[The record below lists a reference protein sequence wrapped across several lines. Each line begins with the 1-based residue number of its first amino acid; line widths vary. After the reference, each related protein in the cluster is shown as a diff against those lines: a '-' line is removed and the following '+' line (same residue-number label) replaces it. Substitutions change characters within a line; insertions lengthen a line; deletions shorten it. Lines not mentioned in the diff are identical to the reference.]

1 MKTTA
6 IIHHASRVVAGLAVA
21 FGIVSFAQ
29 PHAACA
35 ATEQKKESSSFVD
48 KMKQWQDRMSD
59 KFRDTW
65 EGWRGKKGG
74 NSVSAAAV
82 DLREQKDSYTVRLKL
97 PERDLDKV
105 DIKLEGESL
114 HIAAPAEKKAGGY
127 EQTITLANVAP
138 DAKLVI
144 DRRQKDNLIVIT
156 VPKSSTSME
165 TAPVLTLPDPTLGPL
180 ADWDRDI
187 FERMEKTRRDM
198 DRIFDESLKE
208 FRSEHQGV
216 FDRPRFGSSLDVQE
230 EGDNYVVR
238 AYLPDRKMENVN
250 VTVEGQTLKIEAKA
264 EETEKKEDKGVVKS
278 HKTHYAQ
285 VITLPSPVK
294 ADKMKVDRKD
304 QMLVVTVPK
313 A

>member
-1 MKTTA
+1 MNHTSANNRRARLLA
-6 IIHHASRVVAGLAVA
+6 IGLALSA
-21 FGIVSFAQ
+21 STATPFGTLPAG
-29 PHAACA
+29 AA
-35 ATEQKKESSSFVD
+35 EEKKDSAGFVD

-74 NSVSAAAV
+74 QSVGVASI
-82 DLREQKDSYTVRLKL
+82 DLREQKDSYTVRLNM

-105 DIKLEGESL
+105 DIKLEGDSL

-127 EQTITLANVAP
+127 EQTITLSNVAH
-138 DAKLVI
+138 DAKLEI
-144 DRRQKDNLIVIT
+144 ERKQKDSLIVVT
-156 VPKSSTSME
+156 VPKGATSSETS
-165 TAPVLTLPDPTLGPL
+165 PSLTLPDPSLLPLG
-180 ADWDRDI
+180 DWDRDI
-187 FERMEKTRRDM
+187 FARMDKMRREM
-198 DRIFDESLKE
+198 DRIFDESFKE
-208 FRSEHQGV
+208 FRSEHKGV

-278 HKTHYAQ
+278 HKAHYAQ
-285 VITLPSPVK
+285 VITLPGPVK
-294 ADKMKVDRKD
+294 DDKMKVDKKEG
-304 QMLVVTVPK
+304 MIVVTLPK